1 MEALVQTHNLTK
13 QYGQHKA
20 VNNVNLSVRKGEIY
34 GLIGNNGAGKTT
46 ILRLISGLAKPTKGS
61 VYYDNKRG

>member
-20 VNNVNLSVRKGEIY
+20 VNNVNLSVRKGEIM
-34 GLIGNNGAGKTT
+34 
-46 ILRLISGLAKPTKGS
+46 
-61 VYYDNKRG
+61 D